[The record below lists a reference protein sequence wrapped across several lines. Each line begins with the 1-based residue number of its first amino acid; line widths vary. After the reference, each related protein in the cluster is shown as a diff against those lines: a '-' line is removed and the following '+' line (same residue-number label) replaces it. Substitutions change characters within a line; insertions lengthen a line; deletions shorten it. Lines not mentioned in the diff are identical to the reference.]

1 MIFLHVENLEVSNR
15 ILLFLAPYVSGTSLA
30 VAPAVIKETPAVSS
44 YQLNTGRIDTVS
56 QAHYGTVHTPIVS
69 AKLDPDRIS
78 RIQTN
83 FVLSHRSKKL
93 ATKPMQFQ
101 SL

>member
-69 AKLDPDRIS
+69 AKLDHRIS